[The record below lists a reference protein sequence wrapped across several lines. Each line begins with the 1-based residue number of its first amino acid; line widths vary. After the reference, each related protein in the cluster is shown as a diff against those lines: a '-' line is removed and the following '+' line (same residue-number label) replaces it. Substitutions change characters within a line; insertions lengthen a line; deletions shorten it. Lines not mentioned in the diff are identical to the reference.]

1 VAILQGNLLRGNF
14 LFIGRKLLMG
24 KTPRM
29 KPKRLPEKLRQ
40 IRERLGLSQNG
51 LIRQMGFEEVL
62 VQASISGYE
71 SGTREPPLPVLLQ
84 YSEISGV
91 WVNSIIDDDVDMPEK
106 LPANPKSEGIK
117 RTGSKKVAKAK
128 RGRCLQ

>member
-1 VAILQGNLLRGNF
+1 
-14 LFIGRKLLMG
+14 
-24 KTPRM
+24 M

-51 LIRQMGFEEVL
+51 LIKHLGFEGVL

-71 SGTREPPLPVLLQ
+71 SGTREPPLPVLLR

-91 WVNSIIDDDVDMPEK
+91 WLNSIVDDLVELPER
-106 LPANPKSEGIK
+106 LPCSRMQEGRR
-117 RTGSKKVAKAK
+117 RTA
-128 RGRCLQ
+128 R

>member
-1 VAILQGNLLRGNF
+1 
-14 LFIGRKLLMG
+14 MG

-51 LIRQMGFEEVL
+51 LIRQLGFEGVL

-71 SGTREPPLPVLLQ
+71 SGTREPPLPVLLR
-84 YSEISGV
+84 YSEICGV
-91 WVNSIIDDDVDMPEK
+91 WLNSIVDDLVDIPEK
-106 LPANPKSEGIK
+106 LPCPTMQEGQK
-117 RTGSKKVAKAK
+117 RPQSSRKNIAK
-128 RGRCLQ
+128 R

>member
-1 VAILQGNLLRGNF
+1 
-14 LFIGRKLLMG
+14 MG

-40 IRERLGLSQNG
+40 IRERLSLSQNG
-51 LIRQMGFEEVL
+51 LIRQLGFKGVL

-71 SGTREPPLPVLLQ
+71 SGTREPPLPVLLR

-91 WVNSIIDDDVDMPEK
+91 WVNSIVDDRVDIPET
-106 LPANPKSEGIK
+106 LPCSPMCEGLRRK
-117 RTGSKKVAKAK
+117 TRSRK
-128 RGRCLQ
+128 

>member
-1 VAILQGNLLRGNF
+1 M
-14 LFIGRKLLMG
+14 GR
-24 KTPRM
+24 TPRM

-51 LIRQMGFEEVL
+51 LIRQMGFEDVL

-71 SGTREPPLPVLLQ
+71 SGTREPPLPVLLR

-91 WVNSIIDDDVDMPEK
+91 WLNSIIDDDMDLPDK
-106 LPANPKSEGIK
+106 LPSSRLREGIP
-117 RTGSKKVAKAK
+117 RNNARSE
-128 RGRCLQ
+128 RRRD

>member
-1 VAILQGNLLRGNF
+1 M
-14 LFIGRKLLMG
+14 GR
-24 KTPRM
+24 TPRM

-51 LIRQMGFEEVL
+51 LIRQMGFEDAL

-71 SGTREPPLPVLLQ
+71 SGTREPPLPVLLR

-91 WVNSIIDDDVDMPEK
+91 WVNSIIDDEME
-106 LPANPKSEGIK
+106 LPDRLPCARLREGIP
-117 RTGSKKVAKAK
+117 RRKA
-128 RGRCLQ
+128 RNERRRD

>member
-1 VAILQGNLLRGNF
+1 
-14 LFIGRKLLMG
+14 MG
-24 KTPRM
+24 KTPRA

-51 LIRQMGFEEVL
+51 LIRQLGFEGVL

-71 SGTREPPLPVLLQ
+71 SGTREPPLPVLLR

-91 WVNSIIDDDVDMPEK
+91 WVNSIIDDQVNIPETFPCSPMCEGFRRKTK
-106 LPANPKSEGIK
+106 LRK
-117 RTGSKKVAKAK
+117 GS
-128 RGRCLQ
+128 

>member
-1 VAILQGNLLRGNF
+1 M
-14 LFIGRKLLMG
+14 GR
-24 KTPRM
+24 TPRM

-51 LIRQMGFEEVL
+51 LIRRLGFEDVL

-71 SGTREPPLPVLLQ
+71 SGTREPPLPVLLR

-91 WVNSIIDDDVDMPEK
+91 WVNSIIDDDMDLPDK
-106 LPANPKSEGIK
+106 LPSSRPREGIPRK
-117 RTGSKKVAKAK
+117 NSRSE
-128 RGRCLQ
+128 RRRD

>member
-1 VAILQGNLLRGNF
+1 M
-14 LFIGRKLLMG
+14 GR
-24 KTPRM
+24 TPRM

-51 LIRQMGFEEVL
+51 LIRQMGFEDVL

-71 SGTREPPLPVLLQ
+71 SGTREPPLPVLLR

-91 WVNSIIDDDVDMPEK
+91 WVNSIVDDEVDLPET
-106 LPANPKSEGIK
+106 LPCSRMCEGVRHRSKIK
-117 RTGSKKVAKAK
+117 K
-128 RGRCLQ
+128 RG

>member
-1 VAILQGNLLRGNF
+1 M
-14 LFIGRKLLMG
+14 GR
-24 KTPRM
+24 TPRM

-51 LIRQMGFEEVL
+51 LIRQLGFEGVL

-71 SGTREPPLPVLLQ
+71 SGTREPPLPVLLR

-91 WVNSIIDDDVDMPEK
+91 WLNSIIDDLVDLPER
-106 LPANPKSEGIK
+106 LPCSKMQEG
-117 RTGSKKVAKAK
+117 RRRSP
-128 RGRCLQ
+128 RQ

>member
-1 VAILQGNLLRGNF
+1 
-14 LFIGRKLLMG
+14 MG

-51 LIRQMGFEEVL
+51 LIRQLGFEGVL

-71 SGTREPPLPVLLQ
+71 SGTREPPLPVLLR
-84 YSEISGV
+84 YSEICGV
-91 WVNSIIDDDVDMPEK
+91 WLNSIIDDLVDLPEI
-106 LPANPKSEGIK
+106 LPCPKMQEGVK
-117 RTGSKKVAKAK
+117 RRPASRKSSTKK
-128 RGRCLQ
+128 

>member
-1 VAILQGNLLRGNF
+1 
-14 LFIGRKLLMG
+14 MG

-51 LIRQMGFEEVL
+51 LIRQLGFEGIL

-71 SGTREPPLPVLLQ
+71 SGTREPPLPVLLR
-84 YSEISGV
+84 YSEVSGV
-91 WVNSIIDDDVDMPEK
+91 WLNSIVDDLVDLPEQ
-106 LPANPKSEGIK
+106 LPCSKMQEGQK
-117 RTGSKKVAKAK
+117 RVASSRTNHAKK
-128 RGRCLQ
+128 

>member
-1 VAILQGNLLRGNF
+1 M
-14 LFIGRKLLMG
+14 GR
-24 KTPRM
+24 TPRM

-71 SGTREPPLPVLLQ
+71 SGTREPPLPVLLG
-84 YSEISGV
+84 YSQVSRV
-91 WVNSIIDDDVDMPEK
+91 WVNSIIDDGMDIPER
-106 LPANPKSEGIK
+106 LPCRQMSEGIPRK
-117 RTGSKKVAKAK
+117 ISVQKKGE
-128 RGRCLQ
+128 R